1 MEKKCKRKCFPPG
14 SFSKILL
21 GMKLLTIFI
30 LTSTV
35 SAKAG
40 INTGQTQ
47 LVINPVATITG
58 INAAEQQKKVV
69 SGTVKDSQGLPLPG
83 VTVVIKGTS
92 KGVITDN
99 DGKYSIV
106 NIPENTILQFAFVGM
121 KSQEVV
127 VGKNASINIVFVEET
142 IGLEEVVSIGYG
154 IQKKS
159 DLTGSVARVS
169 MEEKANQGN
178 LNLSQ
183 ALVGASAGV
192 NLEGRGGADNE
203 ATLSIRGQTS
213 LSANDSPLIVLDGVI
228 YNGSISTINT
238 GDVESIDVLK
248 DASSAAVYGSRSANG
263 VLLITTKKGKSKK
276 PVVSF
281 DMYKGFQDMTNN
293 PMRVMNGDE
302 FATRLLDWSWEESV
316 YNWYKTNPTS
326 AAGRPTRPDASNR
339 EVVASYLR
347 TLEEKQNY
355 LAGNQ
360 IDWVKEVLHIAPM
373 QNYNFSLQGMADD
386 KTSYYLSA
394 SYTNVEGIQLNDKF
408 SRITIHSNLQSK
420 VNEWITLGLNASYSS
435 MDYSGIPASLSS
447 ARIASPLVNNKIGT
461 SNYDIFLG
469 GEQLQQYPLVG
480 LYINNSDIRK
490 ELFAVASAKITVPWV
505 KGLNYELSYSNVN
518 NTTNNKTFS
527 NSNTPLGAANGGY
540 ASKNPT
546 QEEDWILNNIVN
558 YSKGF
563 GGHQLNATLL
573 FSREGRTGD
582 ASSLV
587 AQGFDN
593 ESLGYNNM
601 GMGKIATISSS
612 AFEENSLSYMARIN
626 YSYLS
631 RYMLTAT
638 IRRDGF
644 SGFGAGNKWATFP
657 SASLAW
663 VATNESFL
671 KDKGFYLKL
680 RTSYGVNGNQGIG
693 RYSSLSR
700 MGIYNYVYGQ
710 STAIGLFPSTLAN
723 SNLGW
728 ETTSSFNAGLDFGVL
743 DNRIT
748 GTIDAYTAKT
758 SNVLVQRQLPST
770 TGYQSVWANIGGIDN
785 KGIEIELKSI
795 NLNGALRWETN
806 FVFSL
811 NRDKINKLYGGN
823 NDKDIGNSWFVGESI
838 SAIYDYQS
846 TGRVW
851 TEEELFSGKTL
862 KGWYPGQ
869 FKYVDQNKDGAIE
882 PVNDRKVIGYESP
895 SYRFSINNSFTYKN
909 FSLTVFINS
918 IQGGKNHYMANNAQ
932 MINPL
937 FYMQERTNNSAI
949 NAYWRPDAPTTNTT
963 GIYNLPIQQSGIYQS
978 RSFVR
983 LQDVS
988 FAYKFGQN
996 FLDKMKLKSCQVYI
1010 SSKNPYVW
1018 TKWQGWD
1025 PEIGVS
1031 DTPLTR
1037 SIILGLRLSF

>member
-1 MEKKCKRKCFPPG
+1 MEKKCKRKCFPPV
-14 SFSKILL
+14 SISKIVL
-21 GMKLLTIFI
+21 GIKLLTIFI
-30 LTSTV
+30 LTSAVTATARTFTEHPLPTNKV
-35 SAKAG
+35 AS
-40 INTGQTQ
+40 ITI
-47 LVINPVATITG
+47 INP
-58 INAAEQQKKVV
+58 AEQQKKVV
-69 SGTVKDSQGLPLPG
+69 SGKVKDSQGLPLPG
-83 VTVVIKGTS
+83 VTVVVKGTTT
-92 KGVITDN
+92 GVITDN
-99 DGKYSIV
+99 EGNYSLS
-106 NIPENTILQFAFVGM
+106 NITANTALQFSFVGM
-121 KSQEVV
+121 KSQEVIV
-127 VGKNASINIVFVEET
+127 DKNTAINIVLLEES
-142 IGLEEVVSIGYG
+142 IGIEEVVSIGYG

-159 DLTGSVARVS
+159 DLTGSIARVS
-169 MEEKANQGN
+169 MEEKAIQGN

-192 NLEGRGGADNE
+192 NLEGRGGADGE

-213 LSANDSPLIVLDGVI
+213 LSASGSPLIVLDGVI

-238 GDVESIDVLK
+238 ADIESIDVLK

-302 FATRLLDWSWEESV
+302 FATRLLDWSWESNV

-326 AAGRPTRPDASNR
+326 VVGRPIRPDASNR
-339 EVVASYLR
+339 DVVASYLR

-360 IDWVKEVLHIAPM
+360 IDWVKEVLQIAPM
-373 QNYNFSLQGMADD
+373 QNYNFSVQGMADE

-408 SRITIHSNLQSK
+408 SRITIHSNVQSK

-435 MDYSGIPASLSS
+435 MDYSGIPASLYN
-447 ARIASPLVNNKIGT
+447 ARIASPLVNNHIGT
-461 SNYDIFLG
+461 PNYDIFLG
-469 GEQLQQYPLVG
+469 GEQLQAYPLVG
-480 LYINNSDIRK
+480 LYTQNSDIRK
-490 ELFAVASAKITVPWV
+490 ELFAVASAKITIPWV

-527 NSNTPLGAANGGY
+527 NSNTPAGAANGGY

-546 QEEDWILNNIVN
+546 QEQDWILNNIVN
-558 YSKGF
+558 YSKSLGN
-563 GGHQLNATLL
+563 HQLNATLL

-582 ASSLV
+582 ASSLI

-601 GMGKIATISSS
+601 GLGKIASISSS
-612 AFEENSLSYMARIN
+612 AFEENSLSYMARLN

-663 VATNESFL
+663 VASNESFL
-671 KDKGFYLKL
+671 KDKGLYLKL

-710 STAIGLFPSTLAN
+710 TTAIGLFPSTLAN

-728 ETTSSFNAGLDFGVL
+728 ETTSSFNVGVDFGVL
-743 DNRIT
+743 KNRIT
-748 GTIDAYTAKT
+748 GTIDVYTAKT

-770 TGYQSVWANIGGIDN
+770 TGYQSVWSNIGGISN
-785 KGIEIELKSI
+785 KGIEVELKSI
-795 NLNGALRWETN
+795 NLNGALKWETN

-811 NRDKINKLYGGN
+811 NRDEITKLYGGN
-823 NDKDIGNSWFVGESI
+823 NDKDIGNAWFVGESI
-838 SAIYDYQS
+838 SALYDYQS

-851 TEEELFSGKTL
+851 TEEELFTGKIL

-869 FKYVDQNKDGAIE
+869 FKYVDQNNDGVIE

-895 SYRFSINNSFTYKN
+895 SYRFSVNNAFTYKN
-909 FSLTVFINS
+909 FSLTIFINS

-949 NAYWRPDAPTTNTT
+949 NNYWRPDVPTTNTT

-988 FAYKFGQN
+988 LAYKFGQR
-996 FLDKMKLKSCQVYI
+996 FLDKMSLKSCQIYI

-1037 SIILGLRLSF
+1037 SVILGLRLSF